1 MAKRATDQQLSS
13 LPRLVTDYG
22 KRFKSRVPVHV
33 ARRASVLGMGELVE
47 KLERSLREGRPV
59 PEWHSE
65 VERSRAVP
73 AAERSLE
80 ESLNAE
86 PLP

>member
-1 MAKRATDQQLSS
+1 
-13 LPRLVTDYG
+13 
-22 KRFKSRVPVHV
+22 
-33 ARRASVLGMGELVE
+33 VLGMGELVE